1 MKCRFVLTLRN
12 YRAFLLAAA
21 WAVVPLAALKQ
32 ASAQDTAVA
41 TLTSGGLNSIT
52 IGQNG
57 TFNLT
62 LAVTTN
68 FVSSG
73 YTVFY
78 QSNNGSGLFQINSRT
93 FLDPIFN
100 PGGGPPPPFPP
111 FPMLLNP
118 SNMFDLGFASNDP
131 NATHPAG
138 TFSLQSVNIGALNAP
153 IGTYTIFLDN
163 RSIITSRTG
172 FNDVNFGG
180 QSGPVFTVTVVPEPA
195 TVGLLV
201 MGGALAVFALL
212 RKRRAGV

>member
-1 MKCRFVLTLRN
+1 MNCQFHSALAKF
-12 YRAFLLAAA
+12 RAALLAAT
-21 WAVVPLAALKQ
+21 LAACPLVAFQTVKGQ
-32 ASAQDTAVA
+32 ETAVA

-68 FVSSG
+68 FASVG

-78 QSNNGSGLFQINSRT
+78 QSNNGQGFFQINSRT
-93 FLDPIFN
+93 FLDPIFA
-100 PGGGPPPPFPP
+100 GGGAPPPFPP

-118 SNMFDLGFASNDP
+118 TNMFDLGSSVPDP
-131 NATHPAG
+131 NTTHPAG
-138 TFSLQSVNIGALNAP
+138 TFTLQSVNIGALNAP

-163 RSIITSRTG
+163 RSIMTSASA
-172 FNDVNFGG
+172 FNDVNMGG
-180 QSGPVFTVTVVPEPA
+180 QAGPIFTVNVVPEPA
-195 TVGLLV
+195 TVGLL
-201 MGGALAVFALL
+201 MIGGAVALVAMR